1 MTISEPRYYAGIGSR
16 YTPENVCQA
25 MTIIAR
31 VLNSFGYY
39 LRSGAAPGADQA
51 FEAGAGDKK
60 EIFLP
65 WEGFEGS
72 NSRFISPSDAAV
84 ALSRKLFPHFPGV
97 SQGTRKL
104 ISRNMHQLFGPNIQ
118 SSPIVEFVICWTPE
132 AKIVGGTAYALK
144 AAKHFGIE
152 VFNLASDLDIIR
164 LSYKMRDIETE
175 MCK

>member
-1 MTISEPRYYAGIGSR
+1 MKSDSKFYTGIGSR
-16 YTPENVCQA
+16 ETPDNVCQS
-25 MTIIAR
+25 MTIIAK
-31 VLNSFGYY
+31 VLNSFGYT
-39 LRSGAAPGADQA
+39 LRSGHAPGADKA
-51 FEAGAGDKK
+51 FEDGAGDLK

-72 NSRFISPSDAAV
+72 DSEFTGPSDAAV

-118 SSPIVEFVICWTPE
+118 GSPITEFVVCWTPD

-144 AAKHFGIE
+144 AAKHFNIP

-164 LSYKMRDIETE
+164 FSVKMRDIEE
-175 MCK
+175 ELK